1 MAPAGAIV
9 GVVGATMVLGGAFL
23 PWVTVD
29 YWSGDAFGYNYG
41 EGAAGPILLV
51 CAAVIGLASL
61 IRLSS
66 QVTGGGTRLAI
77 VAAALVA
84 ALCAGVV
91 WNELTGRVAVPL
103 QYMFDVYTYRSLFNG
118 LGGGHVGP
126 GPLLAAAG
134 AFVAFVGGLL
144 RR

>member
-1 MAPAGAIV
+1 MIGL
-9 GVVGATMVLGGAFL
+9 VGAAMVLGGAFL

-61 IRLSS
+61 LRLSS
-66 QVTGGGTRLAI
+66 QVTGGSTRLVV
-77 VAAALVA
+77 VAAALAA

-134 AFVAFVGGLL
+134 AFVALVGGLL